1 MKRLKK
7 GIGFFILS
15 MSLSAPVAYG
25 QIPTTDV
32 ASITAQALQMLQQMN
47 QLIDQYESLREQ
59 IDNQTKQIEAIKG
72 GRNMSGAVG
81 IDDYNNIPTN
91 WEETLNQM
99 NGGQLSSQANDI
111 LVTMNKIDMD
121 AYQDLDDAYSE
132 HFGKSASQAGS
143 YQALQGKAYN
153 DTAERFAKLQDL
165 MEKIDDTND
174 IKASVDLNSRINAE
188 MAMLLNEQMKLH
200 ALAEINTSQQ
210 KLEDIKTRQMVTEH
224 NKDDFFDLG
233 N

>member
-1 MKRLKK
+1 
-7 GIGFFILS
+7 
-15 MSLSAPVAYG
+15 
-25 QIPTTDV
+25 
-32 ASITAQALQMLQQMN
+32 
-47 QLIDQYESLREQ
+47 
-59 IDNQTKQIEAIKG
+59 
-72 GRNMSGAVG
+72 MSGAVG

-111 LVTMNKIDMD
+111 LATMNKIDMD

-153 DTAERFAKLQDL
+153 DTAERFAKQQD
-165 MEKIDDTND
+165 MIEKIDVANAIT
-174 IKASVDLNSRINAE
+174 ASVDLNSHTNAE
-188 MAMLLNEQMKLH
+188 MAILLYEQMKVH

-210 KLEDIKTRQMVTEH
+210 KLEDTKTRHMVTKH
-224 NKDDFFDLG
+224 YKDDF
-233 N
+233 